1 MTTRER
7 KNTERKSAVIV
18 GVLFIIATA
27 FLFIG
32 EAVYK
37 PILSSP
43 DYLEITYPNRSTV
56 ITGVLLELICV
67 LAIPLIAIFA
77 FPVLKRFNEALAIGY
92 LFFRSL
98 ESVILITVAEI
109 NKLSLIGVSEAYL
122 NGDVEPAYFGAI
134 GASMQAN
141 TYWADTAGLIY
152 NLAFIF
158 GGFIFYTVLYQSRLI
173 PRWMAAWGL
182 IAVVMLLGGALL
194 GSFIEVTMV
203 VELVFVLPIAVQE
216 MVMAFWLIVKG
227 WNPDAFE
234 PIVRERDSERTDM
247 TGTTQPTPA

>member
-1 MTTRER
+1 
-7 KNTERKSAVIV
+7 
-18 GVLFIIATA
+18 
-27 FLFIG
+27 
-32 EAVYK
+32 
-37 PILSSP
+37 
-43 DYLEITYPNRSTV
+43 
-56 ITGVLLELICV
+56 
-67 LAIPLIAIFA
+67 
-77 FPVLKRFNEALAIGY
+77 
-92 LFFRSL
+92 
-98 ESVILITVAEI
+98 
-109 NKLSLIGVSEAYL
+109 
-122 NGDVEPAYFGAI
+122 
-134 GASMQAN
+134 MQAN